1 MESRGIPATGSRD
14 VRGIGEP
21 PWQEEIRA
29 LAKTQVAGSRPAGAY
44 SPGIIASG
52 RCLYVSGQGPLR
64 DGVVVGR
71 AIEEQT
77 RVTLENLAAVLEAA
91 GASPADVVRC
101 GVFLADLVDFAGMD
115 AVYADFFP
123 QPLPART
130 TVGATLREIRV
141 EIDCVA
147 VLPLDANA
155 ETTA

>member
-1 MESRGIPATGSRD
+1 MEPWASPQPARVMPG
-14 VRGIGEP
+14 GIGEP
-21 PWQEEIRA
+21 SWTEEIRV
-29 LAKTQVAGSRPAGAY
+29 LARRQVAGGRPAGAY

-52 RCLYVSGQGPLR
+52 RFLYVSGQGPLR

-71 AIEEQT
+71 TIEEQT
-77 RVTLENLAAVLEAA
+77 SVTLENIAAVLRAG

-101 GVFLADLVDFAGMD
+101 GVFLADLADFAGMD

-123 QPLPART
+123 PPLPART
-130 TVGATLREIRV
+130 TVGATLREIKV

-147 VLPLDANA
+147 VLPPDANA